1 MVEPDFRIANK
12 KEHVLKT
19 YAVAVELYAYLCKLY
34 NIDPKTGILSHKE
47 AGRKGIASGH
57 GDPEKLWNT
66 YKTGLNMDKFRQ
78 DVANAMNG
86 IKIEPTKPVEPV
98 KPVEPTKPVE
108 PIKPIES
115 EKNEDIK
122 VGDKGR
128 LKVGATYH
136 NGRSIPSWV
145 FNKDIYIIQIAS
157 NGNYIFS
164 TKPKGPA
171 TGIIKPNA
179 FTKE

>member
-1 MVEPDFRIANK
+1 MGN
-12 KEHVLKT
+12 LK
-19 YAVAVELYAYLCKLY
+19 
-34 NIDPKTGILSHKE
+34 
-47 AGRKGIASGH
+47 
-57 GDPEKLWNT
+57 
-66 YKTGLNMDKFRQ
+66 
-78 DVANAMNG
+78 
-86 IKIEPTKPVEPV
+86 
-98 KPVEPTKPVE
+98 
-108 PIKPIES
+108 
-115 EKNEDIK
+115 DIK

-128 LKVGATYH
+128 LKIGATYH